1 MKQFDFLVLGSGIAG
16 LTCALKLAEAGSV
29 AVVTKKDR
37 AESNTNYAQ
46 GGIACVTSEE
56 DTFEIH
62 VKDTLVAG
70 DGLCREEVVRDVVAD
85 GPARIQELIDLGV
98 RFTERKN
105 PNGGEYDLGKEG
117 GHSKR
122 RVLHAEDMTGRE
134 IERALV
140 AATDEHKQITVLEN
154 QIAVDLIT
162 SRKLGLDGENR
173 VLGVYVL
180 DRATDEVTTVA
191 ARAVILATGG
201 AGKCYQFTTNPD
213 IASGDGIAMAYR
225 AGVGVANLEFVQ
237 FHPTCLYHPFS
248 KSFLISEALRGEGGV
263 LVDARGQEFM
273 SQYDDRASLAPRDVV
288 ARAIDAEMKKTGAA
302 CAFLDMT
309 SKSESFLT
317 TRFPNIYEYCIKL
330 GIDMAREPVP
340 VVPAAHYQCGG
351 VLTNTSGVTSL
362 AGLYAIGEV
371 ACTGLHGANRL
382 ASNSLLEAVVASHR
396 SALHCQQYSKQ
407 IHPVDA
413 LPEWQTRDAHD
424 PDEMVVVFH
433 NWREL
438 RQTMWD
444 YVGIVRTTKRLQRAA
459 SRLTLLH
466 NEVNEYYWNFKVTAD
481 LLELRNLALV
491 SSLIVECAMRRHES
505 RGLHYTLDY
514 PEKSSEVQDTVLEA
528 GIDFKIRSGQ
538 SANYG

>member
-1 MKQFDFLVLGSGIAG
+1 MKQFDYLVLGSGIAG
-16 LTCALKLAEAGSV
+16 LTCALKLAESGSV
-29 AVVTKKDR
+29 AVITKKDR

-56 DTFEIH
+56 DSFEMH
-62 VKDTLVAG
+62 VADTLVAG
-70 DGLCREEVVRDVVAD
+70 DGLCREDVVRDVVAD

-98 RFTERKN
+98 RFTEREQAK
-105 PNGGEYDLGKEG
+105 GSGYDLGKEG

-140 AATDEHKQITVLEN
+140 AAIDEHDQISVLEN
-154 QIAVDLIT
+154 KIAVDLIT
-162 SRKLGLDGENR
+162 SRKQGLDGPDR

-180 DRATDEVTTVA
+180 DRVSGEVTTFA
-191 ARAVILATGG
+191 ARAVVLATGG

-213 IASGDGIAMAYR
+213 IASGDGLAMAYR
-225 AGVGVANLEFVQ
+225 AGVQVANLEFVQ

-263 LVDARGQEFM
+263 LVDARGQEFV
-273 SQYDDRASLAPRDVV
+273 SRYDERGSLAPRDVV

-309 SKSESFLT
+309 AKSEDFLKS
-317 TRFPNIYEYCIKL
+317 RFPNIYEFCINL
-330 GIDMAREPVP
+330 GIDMARDPIP

-351 VLTNTSGVTSL
+351 VLTDTSGVTSL
-362 AGLYAIGEV
+362 GGLYAIGEV

-396 SALHCQQYSKQ
+396 SALHCQEYSQ
-407 IHPVDA
+407 DITPVDN
-413 LPEWQTRDAHD
+413 LPEWQTGDAHD

-459 SRLTLLH
+459 SRLALLH

-481 LLELRNLALV
+481 LLELRNLVLV
-491 SSLIVECAMRRHES
+491 SSLIVECAKQRHES

-514 PEKSSEVQDTVLEA
+514 PEQSSEICDTVLES
-528 GIDFKIRSGQ
+528 GIDFRKER
-538 SANYG
+538 